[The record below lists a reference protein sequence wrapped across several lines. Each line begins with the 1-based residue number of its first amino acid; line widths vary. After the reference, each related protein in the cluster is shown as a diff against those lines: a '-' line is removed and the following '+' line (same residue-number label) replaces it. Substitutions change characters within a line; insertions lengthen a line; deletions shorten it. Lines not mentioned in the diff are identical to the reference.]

1 MTDIPAGSATQ
12 PSTPGTAP
20 ARVPV
25 LGQTASPAQAM
36 AAARAAADAAVG
48 TTRPNPAVG
57 AVILDAE
64 GRIAGTGAT
73 APAGGPHAEVRAL
86 SQAGEAARGGT
97 AVVTL
102 EPCRHTGRTGPC
114 TAALIAAGIAEVHY
128 AVADPGSDS
137 GGGARELAAAG
148 IRVHAGLS
156 ETEAAAGA
164 LAPWLHRMRTGRPR
178 ITVKIATTL
187 DGRIAAADGTSRWIT
202 GPEARER
209 VHRER
214 ARIDAIVVGT
224 GTALADDPALTA
236 RLPGGALAATQP
248 LRVVVGLRDL
258 PAGARLHSA
267 EAPTRHLRTRDP
279 AEVVAALAADC
290 AEVQIEGGAQ
300 LIGAFFAAGLV
311 DRVQL
316 YQAPVVLGAG
326 PAAVGAAGAG
336 TIAAAHRLT
345 RVAVEPLGADLLTT
359 FVTGQDGARDGDRE

>member
-1 MTDIPAGSATQ
+1 
-12 PSTPGTAP
+12 
-20 ARVPV
+20 
-25 LGQTASPAQAM
+25 M
-36 AAARAAADAAVG
+36 AVARAAADAAVG

-57 AVILDAE
+57 AVILDVD
-64 GRIAGTGAT
+64 GRIAGIGAT

-86 SQAGEAARGGT
+86 AQAGEAARGGT

-128 AVADPGSDS
+128 AVADPGPDS
-137 GGGARELAAAG
+137 GGGARDLAAAG
-148 IRVHAGLS
+148 IRVHAGLGG
-156 ETEAAAGA
+156 TEAAAEA

-202 GPEARER
+202 GPQARAR

-236 RLPGGALAATQP
+236 RMPGGGLATTQP

-258 PAGARLHSA
+258 PAGAQLHSDH
-267 EAPTRHLRTRDP
+267 APTRHLRTRDP
-279 AEVVAALAADC
+279 AEVVAALADC

-311 DRVQL
+311 DRVEL

-326 PAAVGAAGAG
+326 PTAVGAAGVE
-336 TIAAAHRLT
+336 TITAAHRLT
-345 RVAVEPLGADLLTT
+345 RIAVEPLGADLLTT
-359 FVTGQDGARDGDRE
+359 FVAGQDGAQDGDRE

>member
-1 MTDIPAGSATQ
+1 MTDPQTLPGLGAAATPAE
-12 PSTPGTAP
+12 
-20 ARVPV
+20 
-25 LGQTASPAQAM
+25 AM
-36 AAARAAADAAVG
+36 AVARAAADAVVG
-48 TTRPNPAVG
+48 TTSPNPAVG
-57 AVILDAE
+57 AVILDAD
-64 GRIAGTGAT
+64 GRIAGIGAT
-73 APAGGPHAEVRAL
+73 APAGGAHAEVRAL
-86 SQAGEAARGGT
+86 AQAGPAARGGT

-128 AVADPGSDS
+128 AVADPGGAS
-137 GGGARELAAAG
+137 GGGAAELAAAG
-148 IRVHAGLS
+148 VRVAGGLGADR
-156 ETEAAAGA
+156 AAAEA

-202 GPEARER
+202 GPAARAR

-236 RLPGGALAATQP
+236 RLPGGGLAATQP

-267 EAPTRHLRTRDP
+267 EAPTRHLRTREVT
-279 AEVVAALAADC
+279 EVVDALAGDC
-290 AEVQIEGGAQ
+290 LDVQVEGGAQ
-300 LIGAFFAAGLV
+300 LIGAFFGARLV

-326 PAAVGAAGAG
+326 PAAVGPAGVD
-336 TIAAAHRLT
+336 TITRAHRLT

-359 FVTGQDGARDGDRE
+359 FVTGQDGGPDGARE